1 MGCEV
6 EALFRLSQ
14 FTLSEEFP
22 KLLVVNPVYI
32 TFCPWDCRISDWNA
46 ALLSM
51 NGVDSLT

>member
-32 TFCPWDCRISDWNA
+32 TFCPRDCRISDWNA

-51 NGVDSLT
+51 NGVDSLI